1 MHRNSSTIDFI
12 INDDNNAKSVFSQLT
27 KFPFEDFIFDSSET
41 KSKREMVN
49 IGIVYC
55 YNTIDVRTKNRMFLV
70 WFVVMIIPL
79 KFDLFFSYLIPMMK
93 MLSFKWFIFNSL
105 LKMKQETSSNMTKTC
120 KRTTN

>member
-55 YNTIDVRTKNRMFLV
+55 YNTIDVRTNYSNIRSTNAAETIGVSFNDEKRNILFL
-70 WFVVMIIPL
+70 
-79 KFDLFFSYLIPMMK
+79 
-93 MLSFKWFIFNSL
+93 
-105 LKMKQETSSNMTKTC
+105 SN
-120 KRTTN
+120 